1 MRILNKTILS
11 GMLLLQMFAICTQAS
26 SLKVNHLKC
35 EELVN
40 PLAIDNT
47 TPHFSWQLNSGR
59 QGEQQ
64 TAYQVLVASDRERLN
79 ENKADLWNSGKVTSS
94 ASTWI
99 PYQGKLL
106 AAKSFAYWKV
116 RIWNKDGEVS
126 EWSTPASFGIG
137 LLSPQ
142 DWKAQYIG
150 INNEDPQ
157 SPLLRKTF
165 EWNKKGD
172 KMLLHVNS
180 LGYHEVYLNGSP
192 VSDIVLTPAVSQFN
206 RRSLSVTYDI
216 TNSLRIGKNELVIWL
231 GKGWYQD
238 QLPGVV
244 KGGPFGR
251 AQLEARNNNA
261 WETFQATDAS
271 WLARESGYTSFGTWQ
286 PHQFGGE
293 EIHAEKLIA
302 LDAVSL
308 NKVSWAPVKVADI
321 PEHTTS
327 PQMVEPNRIQ
337 LEFHP
342 LSIEAS
348 GDTAWIFDMGTNLT
362 GWTKIKF
369 PPLEKGERVRISYC
383 DFLDKQQFRDNL
395 YEDYY
400 IAAGKEQEVFINKF
414 NYKAYR
420 YLKVSNLKQAP
431 ALNDVTAYLIHTDYS
446 SSSSFACS
454 DEDLNAIHDMIQYT
468 LRCLTLGG
476 YMVDCPQIER
486 LGYGGDG
493 NASTPTVQTMFNLA
507 PLYTNWMQAW
517 GDCMR
522 TNGSMP
528 HTAPNPYAAGGGP
541 FWCGFMIA
549 GSWQTYVNYGDA
561 RLLERYYPFMQQW
574 LEYVKEYTVDGLLKT
589 WPNTDYRNW
598 YLGDWATPKGIDQTD
613 PRSVDLV
620 NNCFVAVCY
629 QTMAK
634 IAQTLGKPNDQKLY
648 ESKTEQLRTLIHKTF
663 YDSKEASYGTGT
675 QIDLVYPMLAG
686 VTPESQLSNL
696 LNTLY
701 KNTAER
707 FRSHLATGLVGI
719 PIITEWCIKN
729 QQVNFMLQMLK
740 KRDYPSYLY
749 MIDNGATTTWE
760 HWNGE
765 RSHIHNCY
773 NGIGTWFYQALAG
786 IMPDEAHPGYKHVRI
801 SPQLAKG
808 ISWVKAS
815 KETPYGK
822 ILVHWEKKEGS
833 LLLNVTIPANSEAT
847 ITLPSHTGQVRLNGK
862 TLTNATSIHIPS
874 GNHQIV
880 SSLSTNPEVE

>member
-47 TPHFSWQLNSGR
+47 TPHFSWQLNSGW

-192 VSDIVLTPAVSQFN
+192 VSDVVLTPAVSQFN

-244 KGGPFGR
+244 KGGPFVR
-251 AQLEARNNNA
+251 AQLEVRNNNV

-271 WLARESGYTSFGTWQ
+271 WLARESGYTSFGTWR

-293 EIHAEKLIA
+293 EIHAKKLIA

-308 NKVSWAPVKVADI
+308 NKVNWAPVKVADI

-369 PPLEKGERVRISYC
+369 PPLEKGQRVRISYC

-400 IAAGKEQEVFINKF
+400 IAAGKEQEFFINKF
-414 NYKAYR
+414 NYKASIPVLR
-420 YLKVSNLKQAP
+420 PQACNGRNRIAHLFHP
-431 ALNDVTAYLIHTDYS
+431 YVDTVDDSLRLFVITGFRLDHDTDGD
-446 SSSSFACS
+446 FA
-454 DEDLNAIHDMIQYT
+454 
-468 LRCLTLGG
+468 
-476 YMVDCPQIER
+476 
-486 LGYGGDG
+486 
-493 NASTPTVQTMFNLA
+493 LA
-507 PLYTNWMQAW
+507 P
-517 GDCMR
+517 MR
-522 TNGSMP
+522 NRNVSVTVVHLQDVVFTDIEAFVDFLFLDAFLFGSP
-528 HTAPNPYAAGGGP
+528 TGYAAKQNQEHQQT
-541 FWCGFMIA
+541 
-549 GSWQTYVNYGDA
+549 GS
-561 RLLERYYPFMQQW
+561 
-574 LEYVKEYTVDGLLKT
+574 
-589 WPNTDYRNW
+589 
-598 YLGDWATPKGIDQTD
+598 
-613 PRSVDLV
+613 
-620 NNCFVAVCY
+620 
-629 QTMAK
+629 
-634 IAQTLGKPNDQKLY
+634 
-648 ESKTEQLRTLIHKTF
+648 
-663 YDSKEASYGTGT
+663 
-675 QIDLVYPMLAG
+675 
-686 VTPESQLSNL
+686 
-696 LNTLY
+696 
-701 KNTAER
+701 
-707 FRSHLATGLVGI
+707 
-719 PIITEWCIKN
+719 
-729 QQVNFMLQMLK
+729 
-740 KRDYPSYLY
+740 
-749 MIDNGATTTWE
+749 
-760 HWNGE
+760 
-765 RSHIHNCY
+765 
-773 NGIGTWFYQALAG
+773 
-786 IMPDEAHPGYKHVRI
+786 
-801 SPQLAKG
+801 
-808 ISWVKAS
+808 
-815 KETPYGK
+815 
-822 ILVHWEKKEGS
+822 
-833 LLLNVTIPANSEAT
+833 
-847 ITLPSHTGQVRLNGK
+847 
-862 TLTNATSIHIPS
+862 
-874 GNHQIV
+874 
-880 SSLSTNPEVE
+880 